1 MIEDT
6 EYDTKGAL
14 TKLLNY
20 LISVSNVLVVAH
32 DVLLLVR
39 IETVIVLVGD
49 LAVRSTTWEV
59 VVTSIFHTLL
69 DVEEVDHI
77 VLKNLS
83 LLVIP

>member
-20 LISVSNVLVVAH
+20 LITVSDMLVVAH

-39 IETVIVLVGD
+39 IETVIVFVGD
-49 LAVRSTTWEV
+49 LAVRSATWEV
-59 VVTSIFHTLL
+59 VVASIFHMLL
-69 DVEEVDHI
+69 DVEEVNHV

>member
-20 LISVSNVLVVAH
+20 LITVSNVLVVAH

-39 IETVIVLVGD
+39 IETVIVFVGD
-49 LAVRSTTWEV
+49 LAVRSATWEV
-59 VVTSIFHTLL
+59 VVASIFHTLL
-69 DVEEVDHI
+69 DVEEVNHV